1 MSVTLPVASRQL
13 RICNPATGA
22 QLGEVP
28 EATPGRVAEAV
39 SRARH
44 AQSGWAHTPRHER
57 YRVLS
62 AFAARVAAERD
73 VLAFLLASESGKPI
87 GQAEGELD
95 ATTRLWRNYAER
107 MLALS
112 EDAHFADNQ
121 PDHERDLVITHH
133 EPLGV
138 VGAII
143 PFNFPSDIFT
153 HKVAPAIAMGNAVV
167 VKPSEE
173 DPLTVAREVELLIE
187 AGLPEGVVEV
197 VFGGA
202 DVGATLAADDRIAA
216 VSFTGS
222 TEAGRSVAQSA
233 AKRLAPVFLELGGND
248 AFVVLSDADV
258 ELVVE
263 EAVSGRLAMNGQC
276 CISNK
281 RVIVDSSLYP
291 DVVDGLTERFAKLA
305 VGDPLDRSTELGPLI
320 TQEAAGRVA
329 SQVDEMVS
337 AGARLTT
344 GGTLDGQWFAPT
356 VVADITRAM
365 PVASDVEVFGP
376 VLSVIPVEGTAEA
389 VATANASRYGL
400 SGSVFSRDV
409 SRAMAV
415 AMALDTGQVV
425 INGTGQYRAEVAPFG
440 GFKQSGIGREGLSTS
455 LLELVQNKNI
465 VLRGVVSS
473 DLR

>member
-1 MSVTLPVASRQL
+1 MSETAMVAAARL
-13 RICNPATGA
+13 VIRNPATGA
-22 QLGEVP
+22 ALGEVP
-28 EATPGRVAEAV
+28 EASPRHVADAV
-39 SRARH
+39 SRAAE
-44 AQSGWAHTPRHER
+44 AQTAWARTPRHER
-57 YRVLS
+57 YRILTN
-62 AFAARVAAERD
+62 FAARVNAEREE
-73 VLAFLLASESGKPI
+73 LALLLASESGKPL

-121 PDHERDLVITHH
+121 PGHERDLVITHH

-173 DPLTVAREVELLIE
+173 DPLTVAREVELLLE

-197 VFGGA
+197 IFGGA
-202 DVGATLAADDRIAA
+202 DVGAALAADERVAA

-222 TEAGRSVAQSA
+222 TEAGRSVAESA

-248 AFVVLSDADV
+248 AFVVLEDADV

-281 RVIVDSSLYP
+281 RLIVDRRLYS
-291 DVVDGLTERFAKLA
+291 DVVAGLTGRFAKLA
-305 VGDPLDRSTELGPLI
+305 VGDPMDRSTELGPLI
-320 TQEAAGRVA
+320 TQEAAARVA
-329 SQVDEMVS
+329 GQVSDMVG

-344 GGTLDGQWFAPT
+344 GGTVDGNWFAPT
-356 VVADITRAM
+356 VVADITTDM
-365 PVASDVEVFGP
+365 PVATDVEVFGP
-376 VLSVIPVEGTAEA
+376 VLAVIPVEETAEA
-389 VATANASRYGL
+389 VSLANASRYGL
-400 SGSVFSRDV
+400 SGSVFSADV

-415 AMALDTGQVV
+415 AMSLETGQVV
-425 INGTGQYRAEVAPFG
+425 INGTGQYRAEAAPFG
-440 GFKQSGIGREGLSTS
+440 GFKESGIGREGLSTS

-465 VLRGVVSS
+465 VLRGVVSPE
-473 DLR
+473 LR

>member
-1 MSVTLPVASRQL
+1 M
-13 RICNPATGA
+13 
-22 QLGEVP
+22 
-28 EATPGRVAEAV
+28 
-39 SRARH
+39 
-44 AQSGWAHTPRHER
+44 
-57 YRVLS
+57 
-62 AFAARVAAERD
+62 
-73 VLAFLLASESGKPI
+73 
-87 GQAEGELD
+87 
-95 ATTRLWRNYAER
+95 
-107 MLALS
+107 
-112 EDAHFADNQ
+112 
-121 PDHERDLVITHH
+121 
-133 EPLGV
+133 
-138 VGAII
+138 GAII

-153 HKVAPAIAMGNAVV
+153 HKVARAIAMGNAVV

-202 DVGATLAADDRIAA
+202 DVGAALAADDRIAA

-263 EAVSGRLAMNGQC
+263 EAV
-276 CISNK
+276 
-281 RVIVDSSLYP
+281 
-291 DVVDGLTERFAKLA
+291 
-305 VGDPLDRSTELGPLI
+305 
-320 TQEAAGRVA
+320 
-329 SQVDEMVS
+329 
-337 AGARLTT
+337 
-344 GGTLDGQWFAPT
+344 
-356 VVADITRAM
+356 
-365 PVASDVEVFGP
+365 FGP
-376 VLSVIPVEGTAEA
+376 ELSVIPVEGTAEA

-400 SGSVFSRDV
+400 SGSVFSRDI

-455 LLELVQNKNI
+455 LLELVQNKNV